1 MTMAPFPRELL
12 AIARD
17 RHGLITVREL
27 ERERVVGRAR
37 TTALRS
43 GLLVPIHE
51 GVYRIGSHPETF
63 EQRCLAACLAAPGTA
78 TSGPS
83 GARLTGLRRVATEDV
98 HIIGHASV
106 KLTGVNSH
114 TTDLLRRGD
123 VRLIRGIPVLAPLR
137 LLCDLAWYLDDASLE
152 SVYEQMLDRRLV
164 SVQSARAAAHRF
176 AARGRPGTVRLRR
189 VLDARPAWL
198 APADSDL
205 EVRLWRALSEAGVM
219 CTRQHPVTL
228 DRGAVVHIDM
238 AMPELRLGIEV
249 DHVTW
254 HGGRLD
260 VERDKQR
267 DRDLARLGWQ
277 VVRVTDGDV
286 EHRLAATVDD
296 LIAIAHRRR
305 AA

>member
-1 MTMAPFPRELL
+1 
-12 AIARD
+12 
-17 RHGLITVREL
+17 
-27 ERERVVGRAR
+27 
-37 TTALRS
+37 
-43 GLLVPIHE
+43 
-51 GVYRIGSHPETF
+51 
-63 EQRCLAACLAAPGTA
+63 
-78 TSGPS
+78 
-83 GARLTGLRRVATEDV
+83 
-98 HIIGHASV
+98 
-106 KLTGVNSH
+106 
-114 TTDLLRRGD
+114 
-123 VRLIRGIPVLAPLR
+123 
-137 LLCDLAWYLDDASLE
+137 
-152 SVYEQMLDRRLV
+152 VYEQMLDRRLV
-164 SVQSARAAAHRF
+164 SVPSARAAAHRF

-205 EVRLWRALSEAGVM
+205 EVRLWRALSEVGVT

-228 DRGAVVHIDM
+228 DRGIVIHLDL

-296 LIAIAHRRR
+296 VIAIAGRRR